1 MTDTIHLAPHDPL
14 PSGPGRQVVVLRRFE
29 EDDPDRMTVEII
41 LTGKPDQVTH
51 PHRPDGSL
59 MSFDEAIDAAGR
71 VAREE
76 GLPAIYVLD
85 RMEGGREHEIMSHD
99 GDHSV
104 DMDGLSD
111 TDDEDGV
118 RGSDMRDRAHPSSD
132 A

>member
-14 PSGPGRQVVVLRRFE
+14 PDGPGRQVVVLRRFE
-29 EDDPDRMTVEII
+29 EDDPDRATVEII
-41 LTGKPDQVTH
+41 LTGKPEQVTH

-59 MSFDEAIDAAGR
+59 MSFEEAIKAAGR

-76 GLPAIYVLD
+76 GLASVYVLD
-85 RMEGGREHEIMSHD
+85 RMGGGREHDIISHG

-104 DMDGLSD
+104 HGEGLED
-111 TDDEDGV
+111 TDEEDGV
-118 RGSDMRDRAHPSSD
+118 RGSDMRDRAHPSSE